1 MLLPEGASELCLDA
15 YPDADESTVLRAR
28 GWALMRAFGLLQ
40 VGYAGEQG
48 WDGGKVTWKAAG
60 EATLARLFA

>member
-1 MLLPEGASELCLDA
+1 
-15 YPDADESTVLRAR
+15 VLRAR